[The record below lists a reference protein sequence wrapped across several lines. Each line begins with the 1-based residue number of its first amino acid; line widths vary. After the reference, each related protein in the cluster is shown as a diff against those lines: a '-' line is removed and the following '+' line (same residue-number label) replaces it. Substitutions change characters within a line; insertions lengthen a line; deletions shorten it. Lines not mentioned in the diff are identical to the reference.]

1 MEPQNNRRKWL
12 LATVLALLGAAT
24 LCVWGAAAAG
34 IRFSSPPIEAAIQAF
49 NESRA
54 QEEMPRNTG
63 GGGDVNISNPG
74 RNGNGNGDNGNGGGN
89 GNGDSNGNGNGNGDG
104 GNDGAGSSG
113 CLLGVLCL
121 DANVNTGN
129 TNMGGLGIDLDADT
143 SNNGIQVDADVN
155 SGTERCFLGLLCINS
170 NTDASLTPRVNVGT
184 NSVVQVNT
192 SNAALLDANVDA
204 DLGRTNTLVDA
215 DVDVAAD
222 ANLSTQSNS
231 WLNNLLNLFVNFN

>member
-49 NESRA
+49 NESRS
-54 QEEMPRNTG
+54 QEQTPRNTG
-63 GGGDVNISNPG
+63 GGGDVSISNPG
-74 RNGNGNGDNGNGGGN
+74 GNGNGNGGDNGD
-89 GNGDSNGNGNGNGDG
+89 GDGNGNGNGNGSG
-104 GNDGAGSSG
+104 GDGAGSG

-121 DANVNTGN
+121 DANVNTAN
-129 TNMGGLGIDLDADT
+129 TNLGGLSVDLDANT

-170 NTDASLTPRVNVGT
+170 NTDASLTPRVNVDS
-184 NSVVQVNT
+184 NSVVQLNT
-192 SNAALLDANVDA
+192 SNPALLHADVDA
-204 DLGRTNTLVDA
+204 DLGRNNALVDA

-231 WLNNLLNLFVNFN
+231 WLNNLLNLFVNVN